1 MVVYGS
7 VARDEARK
15 DSDIDLL
22 IIARDLPKRRLKRQD
37 LFIEFE
43 KKPEYRGD

>member
-1 MVVYGS
+1 VVVYGS

-22 IIARDLPKRRLKRQD
+22 IIARDLPKK
-37 LFIEFE
+37 EV
-43 KKPEYRGD
+43 KKTGSLH